1 MSGTDPPDEGAT
13 QYRPQERQLPVFLE
27 DLEVLL
33 HRSPPI
39 GGLFLVHPTS
49 TSSSAVK
56 MTLLQM
62 KIPQCGEATARRP
75 LRRRRRRAAQLR
87 TSWTLTRPRAFLMMM
102 GLVAIEQLRE
112 LT

>member
-33 HRSPPI
+33 DRSPPI
-39 GGLFLVHPTS
+39 GGLFLVPTS
-49 TSSSAVK
+49 TSSRAVK
-56 MTLLQM
+56 MMTLLQ
-62 KIPQCGEATARRP
+62 KIPPCGEAAVRRP
-75 LRRRRRRAAQLR
+75 LRRRRRRAAQPR

-102 GLVAIEQLRE
+102 GLVAIDLRE